1 MNEKTQKILQQITKA
16 IDDYTLRKKSGQLT
30 FVVNFSEGG
39 IGDCEIHT
47 KGRLD
52 K

>member
-1 MNEKTQKILQQITKA
+1 MNEKTQKVLQQIKKA
-16 IDDYTLRKKSGQLT
+16 IDEYARQKKSGQLT

-47 KGRLD
+47 KGRMD